1 MKTKELN
8 IECVGVINSEENRR
22 KLKKM
27 KMQVNRNNYTITT
40 RSRFSEIVKT
50 NQLSN
55 KTNLI

>member
-1 MKTKELN
+1 MRTTELN